1 MDYPYTESLDVAAS
15 KDFSYEWREASEGLL
30 FPTGLHRSFW
40 KNILHPSGC
49 VVNFYYITCCGLKD
63 VSGIFQFPF
72 MAESDKKFSAERFF
86 NLSRMIFRSAPNDF
100 SSCIKRNETWLK
112 DT

>member
-40 KNILHPSGC
+40 KNIFHPSVC
-49 VVNFYYITCCGLKD
+49 NINIMRCLSHNLKD
-63 VSGIFQFPF
+63 
-72 MAESDKKFSAERFF
+72 ERCFRK
-86 NLSRMIFRSAPNDF
+86 NLV
-100 SSCIKRNETWLK
+100 
-112 DT
+112 